1 MSERSHSG
9 SDALWSCS
17 TMCMIDSPDTS
28 DPVVSRQRR
37 LDGVE
42 RDRPVGWS
50 EDLEAVKS

>member
-1 MSERSHSG
+1 
-9 SDALWSCS
+9 
-17 TMCMIDSPDTS
+17 MCMIDSPDTS